1 MSDMAVVKYE
11 GDAFALVAANP
22 VVHKRAETCGVEPQ
36 ALIVEIT
43 RHLAAKLDREVS
55 LAVGQVAI
63 RPEPFAEVLAAVS
76 WPRQLIDADLEDKS
90 VGINLVSSRATL
102 LNDLIEKV
110 LELAGLSEAHEG
122 IELSLE
128 LATKF
133 VQRFNEEA
141 VEMAEEILA
150 KASRLRD
157 FQLFAG
163 VGKVDGD
170 LLGAAIEMI
179 LEEDNDR
186 GVTVLPD
193 CVQYFGKLEH
203 GL

>member
-1 MSDMAVVKYE
+1 MPDMAVVKYE

-36 ALIVEIT
+36 ALIVEINE
-43 RHLAAKLDREVS
+43 HLPSKLDREVY
-55 LAVGQVAI
+55 LALEQVAI
-63 RPEPFAEVLAAVS
+63 RPEPFAEVLSVIS
-76 WPRQLIDADLEDKS
+76 WPRQLIDEDLEDKA
-90 VGINLVSSRATL
+90 VGINLVLSRVTH

-141 VEMAEEILA
+141 VEMAEDILF
-150 KASRLRD
+150 KGNRLRS
-157 FQLFAG
+157 FAIFG
-163 VGKVDGD
+163 NVPAGD
-170 LLGAAIEMI
+170 NELLGAAIEMI
-179 LEEDNDR
+179 LEEDTDR
-186 GVTVLPD
+186 GVNVLPD
-193 CVQYFGKLEH
+193 CVQYFGKLEY